1 MQGILAARAAGASTI
16 TPETDRSRGTR
27 ISSDR
32 PQRAEEGR
40 VDQESLDRIRSATFN
55 MARRGYDKREV
66 DTYLSRLADWL
77 ENGAEPVETSD
88 ATKAELERIG
98 ERTAKVLSAAG
109 EAAEEIKAD
118 AHAEVRELVDGAR
131 VEANAA
137 RVEADRFAETTRT
150 EADDYAQAVRGK
162 ADAYAQEQRE
172 QSEAEAEKI
181 VADAKAEADRTLEDG
196 QSRREEIQQVIG
208 DLEERRDTRIDE
220 LEKLAGALVGT
231 ATKHRRPEPQ
241 TEQVE
246 AEAGE
251 E

>member
-1 MQGILAARAAGASTI
+1 M
-16 TPETDRSRGTR
+16 
-27 ISSDR
+27 
-32 PQRAEEGR
+32 
-40 VDQESLDRIRSATFN
+40 DQESLDRIRSATFN

-88 ATKAELERIG
+88 AAKAELERIG
-98 ERTAKVLSAAG
+98 ERTAKVLQAAG

-118 AHAEVRELVDGAR
+118 AHAEVRDLVDGAR

-162 ADAYAQEQRE
+162 ADAYAQEQRDRAE
-172 QSEAEAEKI
+172 EEAQKI
-181 VADAKAEADRTLEDG
+181 TADAKAEADRTLEG
-196 QSRREEIQQVIG
+196 GRSQREEIQKVIG
-208 DLEERRDTRIDE
+208 DLEERRDTLLDE
-220 LEKLAGALVGT
+220 LEKLAGSLVGT
-231 ATKHRRPEPQ
+231 ATKHRRPEPP

-246 AEAGE
+246 AEKGE
-251 E
+251 EQEPLTAETRESAAEEG

>member
-1 MQGILAARAAGASTI
+1 
-16 TPETDRSRGTR
+16 
-27 ISSDR
+27 
-32 PQRAEEGR
+32 

-77 ENGAEPVETSD
+77 ENGAEPVSASD
-88 ATKAELERIG
+88 ATRAELDRIV

-109 EAAEEIKAD
+109 EAD
-118 AHAEVRELVDGAR
+118 AANEVRERVEGAR

-137 RVEADRFAETTRT
+137 RVEADRFAETTRS

-172 QSEAEAEKI
+172 RAEAEAEGI
-181 VADAKAEADRTLEDG
+181 VSEAKKEAAQTLEG
-196 QSRREEIQQVIG
+196 GRKQREEIKKLIG
-208 DLEERRDTRIDE
+208 DLEERRDTLLDE
-220 LEKLAGALVGT
+220 LEQLAGSLVGT
-231 ATKHRRPEPQ
+231 ASKHRKPEAP

-246 AEAGE
+246 AEEAEEEEPLTAETRESPAGE
-251 E
+251 G

>member
-1 MQGILAARAAGASTI
+1 M
-16 TPETDRSRGTR
+16 
-27 ISSDR
+27 
-32 PQRAEEGR
+32 
-40 VDQESLDRIRSATFN
+40 DQESLDRIRSATFN

-77 ENGAEPVETSD
+77 ENGAEPVSASD
-88 ATKAELERIG
+88 ATRAELDRIV

-118 AHAEVRELVDGAR
+118 AANEVRERVEGAR

-137 RVEADRFAETTRT
+137 RVEADRFAETTRS

-172 QSEAEAEKI
+172 RAEAEAEGI
-181 VADAKAEADRTLEDG
+181 VSEAKKEAAQTLEG
-196 QSRREEIQQVIG
+196 GRKQREEIKKLIG
-208 DLEERRDTRIDE
+208 DLEERRDTLLDE
-220 LEKLAGALVGT
+220 LEQLAGSLVGT
-231 ATKHRRPEPQ
+231 ASKHRKPEAP

-246 AEAGE
+246 AEEAEEEEPLTAETRESPAGE
-251 E
+251 G

>member
-1 MQGILAARAAGASTI
+1 M
-16 TPETDRSRGTR
+16 
-27 ISSDR
+27 
-32 PQRAEEGR
+32 
-40 VDQESLDRIRSATFN
+40 DQESLDRIRSATFN

-88 ATKAELERIG
+88 AAKAELERIG
-98 ERTAKVLSAAG
+98 ERTAKVLKAAG

-118 AHAEVRELVDGAR
+118 AHNEVRDMVDGAR

-137 RVEADRFAETTRT
+137 RVEADHFAETTRT

-172 QSEAEAEKI
+172 RAEGEAEKI
-181 VADAKAEADRTLEDG
+181 VADAKAEADRTLEG
-196 QSRREEIQQVIG
+196 GRSQREEIQKVIG
-208 DLEERRDTRIDE
+208 DLEERRDTLLDE
-220 LEKLAGALVGT
+220 LEKLAGSLVGT
-231 ATKHRRPEPQ
+231 ATKHRRPEPP

-246 AEAGE
+246 AEEGE
-251 E
+251 EQEPLTAETRESAAGVV